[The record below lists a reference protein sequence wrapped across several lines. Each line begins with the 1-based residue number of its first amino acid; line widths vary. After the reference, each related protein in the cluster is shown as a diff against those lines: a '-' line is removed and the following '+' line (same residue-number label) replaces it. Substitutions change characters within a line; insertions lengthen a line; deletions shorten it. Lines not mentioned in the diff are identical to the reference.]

1 MNKKALFLLL
11 FLSLPLS
18 LSALHL
24 NLKVGMGGH
33 RYSLYDVNYY
43 KRNLTKWDPLYGA
56 TVELNFSRA
65 FALETGAYLKKY
77 RGDVE
82 LRFTDSTTGYI
93 YKYKS
98 KFDTKYV
105 SVPILFKT
113 YFLSEEISPFL
124 LFGVNLDFYKSHKYG
139 EENKNKIVI
148 GPFDGEFK
156 KHATFMVIGIGSL
169 LFPTRPTFRRR
180 FTTPEASTSSTSW
193 GRTTGTSRPEAL
205 SSSFPRDF
213 NGRALPS
220 LPLRRS
226 PWEKLSHLFSR
237 SLRSRGR
244 SWRRRPRRR
253 GSGSL

>member
-98 KFDTKYV
+98 KFDTKYELGYPLLADTDHAV
-105 SVPILFKT
+105 AEAYGVWQEKQNYGKT
-113 YFLSEEISPFL
+113 YMGILRSAFLVGADGTLEQVWYKISPKDTPVKL
-124 LFGVNLDFYKSHKYG
+124 L
-139 EENKNKIVI
+139 
-148 GPFDGEFK
+148 
-156 KHATFMVIGIGSL
+156 
-169 LFPTRPTFRRR
+169 
-180 FTTPEASTSSTSW
+180 
-193 GRTTGTSRPEAL
+193 EAL
-205 SSSFPRDF
+205 
-213 NGRALPS
+213 GR
-220 LPLRRS
+220 
-226 PWEKLSHLFSR
+226 
-237 SLRSRGR
+237 
-244 SWRRRPRRR
+244 
-253 GSGSL
+253 

>member
-156 KHATFMVIGIGSL
+156 KQATFMVIGIGSL
-169 LFPTRPTFRRR
+169 LFPDTANIQAEIHYT
-180 FTTPEASTSSTSW
+180 
-193 GRTTGTSRPEAL
+193 
-205 SSSFPRDF
+205 
-213 NGRALPS
+213 
-220 LPLRRS
+220 
-226 PWEKLSHLFSR
+226 R
-237 SLRSRGR
+237 SLNKLYELGKNNGNIKTGGFEFIFSKRF
-244 SWRRRPRRR
+244 
-253 GSGSL
+253 

>member
-24 NLKVGMGGH
+24 NLKAGMGGH

-56 TVELNFSRA
+56 TVEFNFSRA
-65 FALETGAYLKKY
+65 FALETGAYFKKY

-156 KHATFMVIGIGSL
+156 KQATFMVVGIGSL
-169 LFPTRPTFRRR
+169 LFPDTANFQAEIHYT
-180 FTTPEASTSSTSW
+180 
-193 GRTTGTSRPEAL
+193 
-205 SSSFPRDF
+205 
-213 NGRALPS
+213 
-220 LPLRRS
+220 
-226 PWEKLSHLFSR
+226 R
-237 SLRSRGR
+237 SLNKLYELGKNNGNIKAGGFEFILSKRF
-244 SWRRRPRRR
+244 
-253 GSGSL
+253 

>member
-24 NLKVGMGGH
+24 NLKAGMGGH

-56 TVELNFSRA
+56 TVEFNFSRA

-169 LFPTRPTFRRR
+169 LFPDTANIQAEIHYT
-180 FTTPEASTSSTSW
+180 
-193 GRTTGTSRPEAL
+193 
-205 SSSFPRDF
+205 
-213 NGRALPS
+213 
-220 LPLRRS
+220 
-226 PWEKLSHLFSR
+226 R
-237 SLRSRGR
+237 SLNKLYELGKNNGNIKTGGFEFIFSKRF
-244 SWRRRPRRR
+244 
-253 GSGSL
+253 